1 MGAPPS
7 SLHPVTLLPLVGHEG
22 ARRQIA
28 EAIQGNGLPQAIL
41 IAGPQGVGKQRLGL
55 WLAQRLFC
63 STRRRAGAP
72 TEVEVEPCGECR
84 ECRLVLGLAHP
95 DLHWMV
101 PVPRP
106 KAAEPDRQVEE
117 VEEAIAAVV
126 TERRAAPLY
135 AAADGVAGHGMAT
148 ARLIGRRAALTTV
161 EGHGRVFL
169 VGEAER
175 LSVQDGQEEAAN
187 ALLKLLEEPPAG
199 TVFVLTAAEP
209 GRLLPTIR
217 SRAVTVRLG
226 RLEDEVVRQFLAA
239 HLSPAPGAGDLA
251 ERVQQAN
258 GSIGAALQDDA
269 ESAARAYRDAGAF
282 LEAVLADPERR
293 LMAALSQG
301 VFAARG
307 AFTAMLDAMAD
318 LLGEAA
324 REAAGGKARRPLPRG
339 LGRRPLDALL
349 DAQGRVAAAREA
361 AQGNVNPQL
370 LAGVLGVEL
379 GARL

>member
-1 MGAPPS
+1 M
-7 SLHPVTLLPLVGHEG
+7 TLLPLVGHEA
-22 ARRQIA
+22 ARRQFA
-28 EAIQGNGLPQAIL
+28 EAIQGNRLPQTIL
-41 IAGPQGVGKQRLGL
+41 ITGPQGVGTQRLGL
-55 WLAQRLFC
+55 WLAQRMVC
-63 STRRRAGAP
+63 STRRRADAP
-72 TEVEVEPCGECR
+72 TRDGVEPCGECR

-95 DLHWMV
+95 DVHWLV

-106 KAAEPDRQVEE
+106 KAGEPDKQVDE
-117 VEEAIAAVV
+117 VEEAIGAALA
-126 TERRAAPLY
+126 ERRTKPLY
-135 AAADGVAGHGMAT
+135 GPPDGLAGHGVAT
-148 ARLIGRRAALTTV
+148 ARLIARRAALTTV

-169 VGEAER
+169 IGEAER
-175 LSVQDGQEEAAN
+175 LAVQEGQEEAAN

-209 GRLLPTIR
+209 RRLLPTIR

-226 RLEDEVVRQFLAA
+226 RLADEEVRAFLAER
-239 HLSPAPGAGDLA
+239 LDPAPAGKELA
-251 ERVQQAN
+251 ERVRRAE

-269 ESAARAYRDAGAF
+269 ESAAKAYRDAGAF
-282 LEAVLADPERR
+282 LEAVLAGPERR

-324 REAAGGKARRPLPRG
+324 REAAGGKARRPLPSG

-349 DAQGRVAAAREA
+349 AAQARVAAAREA

-370 LAGVLGVEL
+370 LAAVLGVEL
-379 GARL
+379 AARL

>member
-1 MGAPPS
+1 M
-7 SLHPVTLLPLVGHEG
+7 TLNPLVGHEA
-22 ARRQIA
+22 ARRQFA
-28 EAIQGNGLPQAIL
+28 EAIQGNRLPQTIL
-41 IAGPQGVGKQRLGL
+41 ITGPQGVGKQRLGL
-55 WLAQRLFC
+55 WLAQRMLC
-63 STRRRAGAP
+63 STGRRSDGA
-72 TEVEVEPCGECR
+72 TAATVEPCGECR

-95 DLHWMV
+95 DVHWLV

-106 KAAEPDRQVEE
+106 KAGEPDKQVDE
-117 VEEAIAAVV
+117 VDEAIGAVLA
-126 TERRAAPLY
+126 ERRTKPLY
-135 AAADGVAGHGMAT
+135 GPPDGLAGHGVAT
-148 ARLIGRRAALTTV
+148 ARLIARRAALTTV

-169 VGEAER
+169 IGGAER
-175 LSVQDGQEEAAN
+175 LAVQEGQEEAAN

-209 GRLLPTIR
+209 RRLLPTIR

-226 RLEDEVVRQFLAA
+226 RLADEEVRTFLAA
-239 HLSPAPGAGDLA
+239 QLDPAPAGKDLEERIRRA
-251 ERVQQAN
+251 E
-258 GSIGAALQDDA
+258 GSIGTALQDDA
-269 ESAARAYRDAGAF
+269 DSAAKAYRDAGAF
-282 LEAVLADPERR
+282 LEAVLAGPERR

-324 REAAGGKARRPLPRG
+324 REAAGGRSRRPLPSG

-349 DAQGRVAAAREA
+349 AAQARVAAAREA

-370 LAGVLGVEL
+370 LAAVLGVEL

>member
-1 MGAPPS
+1 M
-7 SLHPVTLLPLVGHEG
+7 TLPPLVGHEA
-22 ARRQIA
+22 ARQQLARAIA
-28 EAIQGNGLPQAIL
+28 GDRLPQTL
-41 IAGPQGVGKQRLGL
+41 LVTGPAGVGKQRLGL
-55 WLAQRLFC
+55 WVAQRMLC
-63 STRRRAGAP
+63 ATGRRGDGAAGAM
-72 TEVEVEPCGECR
+72 VEPCGECR
-84 ECRLVLGLAHP
+84 ECRLVLELAHP
-95 DLHWMV
+95 DVYWMV

-106 KAAEPDRQVEE
+106 KPGEPDKQVDEVEE
-117 VEEAIAAVV
+117 VIAAVLA
-126 TERRAAPLY
+126 ERRKVPLY
-135 AAADGVAGHGMAT
+135 GPPDGTAGHGVAT
-148 ARLIGRRAALTTV
+148 ARLIARRASLTTV
-161 EGHGRVFL
+161 EGPGRVFL

-175 LSVQDGQEEAAN
+175 LAVQEGQEEAAN

-199 TVFVLTAAEP
+199 TVFVLTASEP

-226 RLEDEVVRQFLAA
+226 RLADDAVRAF
-239 HLSPAPGAGDLA
+239 LA
-251 ERVQQAN
+251 ERLDPMPAPKELEERVRRAQ

-269 ESAARAYRDAGAF
+269 ETAAKAYRDAGAF
-282 LEAVLADPERR
+282 LEAVLAGPERR
-293 LMAALSQG
+293 LMAALSHG

-349 DAQGRVAAAREA
+349 AAQERVAAAREA

-379 GARL
+379 AARL

>member
-1 MGAPPS
+1 M
-7 SLHPVTLLPLVGHEG
+7 TLPPLVGHEA
-22 ARRQIA
+22 ARRQFA
-28 EAIQGNGLPQAIL
+28 EAIQGNRLPQTIL
-41 IAGPQGVGKQRLGL
+41 VTGPAGVGKQRLGL
-55 WLAQRLFC
+55 WMAQRLLC
-63 STRRRAGAP
+63 AVARPLGGSAALQ
-72 TEVEVEPCGECR
+72 VEPCGECR

-95 DLHWMV
+95 DVHWMV

-106 KAAEPDRQVEE
+106 KAGEPDKQVDE
-117 VEEAIAAVV
+117 VEEAIEGVLA
-126 TERRAAPLY
+126 ERRTKPLY
-135 AAADGVAGHGMAT
+135 GPPDGLAGHGMAT
-148 ARLIGRRAALTTV
+148 ARLVGRRAALTTV

-169 VGEAER
+169 IGEAER
-175 LSVQDGQEEAAN
+175 LAVQEGQEEAAN

-209 GRLLPTIR
+209 SRLLPTIR

-226 RLEDEVVRQFLAA
+226 RLADEEVRTFLAA
-239 HLSPAPGAGDLA
+239 RLEPAPAGQELD
-251 ERVQQAN
+251 ERVRRAE
-258 GSIGAALQDDA
+258 GSIGAALLDDA
-269 ESAARAYRDAGAF
+269 ETAAKAYRDAGAF
-282 LEAVLADPERR
+282 LEAVLAGPERR

-324 REAAGGKARRPLPRG
+324 REAAGGKSRRPLPRG

-349 DAQGRVAAAREA
+349 AAQARVAATREA

-370 LAGVLGVEL
+370 LAAVLGVEL
-379 GARL
+379 AARL